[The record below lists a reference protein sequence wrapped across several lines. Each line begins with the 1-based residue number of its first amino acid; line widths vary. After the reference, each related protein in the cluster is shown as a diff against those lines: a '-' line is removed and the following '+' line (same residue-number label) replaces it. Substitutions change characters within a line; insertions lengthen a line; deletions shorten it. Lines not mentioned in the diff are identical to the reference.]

1 MEHLLLETARK
12 LAANN
17 KTLAK
22 SKLQITCLCYACVS
36 NNAVSQ
42 PLFAT
47 PTPYIDACDIKIAYK
62 LLR

>member
-22 SKLQITCLCYACVS
+22 SKLQTTCLCYACIT
-36 NNAVSQ
+36 NK

-47 PTPYIDACDIKIAYK
+47 PTPYIGACDIKIAYK